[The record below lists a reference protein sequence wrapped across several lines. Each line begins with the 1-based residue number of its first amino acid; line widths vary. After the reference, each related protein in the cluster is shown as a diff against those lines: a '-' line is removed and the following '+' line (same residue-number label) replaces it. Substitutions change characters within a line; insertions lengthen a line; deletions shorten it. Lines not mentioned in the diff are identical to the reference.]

1 MTQGEA
7 GDSEGMFE
15 AFRRLAA
22 RIGQDILKTQGA
34 GGNVSIKRGGVMWI
48 KASGTWLAHA
58 ADRDIMVPVEIAP
71 LVAALRQGDPRA
83 EQATDFVLADR
94 NLSQLRPSIETSV
107 HAVLPQTL
115 VAHFHCVST
124 IALSVIT
131 SREEVLATRMAR
143 VPDLNWAAIP
153 YRRPGTPLAIEIEKV
168 AAQRPDVLV
177 LFNHGL
183 VVCAETVD
191 ELAARIERVCAALSV
206 SAAAM
211 PAVDMD
217 GLAALAENSNYRP
230 ASDVGSHATALSA
243 AAVELA
249 SGGSLYPDHVIFLGA
264 ELGLCEEGQ
273 SLSGLLD
280 GMVGRG
286 LPTPKMIVVAGKG
299 VLLSKD
305 LTVGGEVMAR
315 CLAEVVTRIPAG
327 ETVCYLD
334 EIQEYELTHW
344 EAEQYRQA
352 LDRQAIAQP

>member
-7 GDSEGMFE
+7 GKSEAVFE

-34 GGNVSIKRGGVMWI
+34 GGNVSIKQGSAMWI

-58 ADRDIMVPVEIAP
+58 ADRDIMVPVEVAP

-83 EQATDFVLADR
+83 ERATDFVLADR
-94 NLSQLRPSIETSV
+94 NSSKLRPSIETSV
-107 HAVLPQTL
+107 HAVLPQTF

-124 IALSVIT
+124 IALSVIA
-131 SREEVLATRMAR
+131 SREDVLAKRMAR
-143 VPDLNWAAIP
+143 VPDLTWAAIP
-153 YRRPGTPLAIEIEKV
+153 YRRPGIPLAVEIEKV

-191 ELAARIERVCAALSV
+191 ELAERIERVCAALSV
-206 SAAAM
+206 SAAAIS
-211 PAVDMD
+211 AVDMD
-217 GLAALAENSNYRP
+217 GLAALAENSNYCP
-230 ASDVGSHATALSA
+230 ASDAQSHATALSA
-243 AAVELA
+243 AAVELV

-273 SLSGLLD
+273 SLSGMLD
-280 GMVGRG
+280 ALVSQGR
-286 LPTPKMIVVAGKG
+286 PMPKMIVVAGKG
-299 VLLSKD
+299 VLLSRD

-327 ETVCYLD
+327 ETVFYLD
-334 EIQEYELTHW
+334 EAQEYELTHW

-352 LDRQAIAQP
+352 LDRQALARP